1 MYCAATAISA
11 LNRPWSADGWATEGA
26 VGTFGA
32 HAPATKAPRDAITTT
47 PGATGGGSR
56 HKRLKATSKEA
67 AGGVGGAASAMSGGG
82 RGRPPQ

>member
-1 MYCAATAISA
+1 

-47 PGATGGGSR
+47 PGATRGGSR
-56 HKRLKATSKEA
+56 LKRLHATSKRAA
-67 AGGVGGAASAMSGGG
+67 AGAGGAASAVRGGG
-82 RGRPPQ
+82 RGKPSR